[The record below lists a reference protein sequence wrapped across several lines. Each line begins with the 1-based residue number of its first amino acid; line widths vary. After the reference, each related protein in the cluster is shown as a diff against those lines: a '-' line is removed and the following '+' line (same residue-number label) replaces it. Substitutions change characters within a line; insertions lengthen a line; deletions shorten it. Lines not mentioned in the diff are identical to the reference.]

1 MTATGK
7 APAGEAQAVPDADL
21 PKRVA
26 PPCCFA
32 HKLARRGEL
41 R

>member
-7 APAGEAQAVPDADL
+7 APAGEAQAVPGTEL

-32 HKLARRGEL
+32 HKLDCKGEL